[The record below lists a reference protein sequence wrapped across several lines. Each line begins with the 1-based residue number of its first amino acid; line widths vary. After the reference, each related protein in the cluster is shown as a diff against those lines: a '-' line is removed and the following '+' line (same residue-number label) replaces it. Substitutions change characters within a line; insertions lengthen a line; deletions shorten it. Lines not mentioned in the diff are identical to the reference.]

1 MQAKCQSLLYFQ
13 LTGTQLSKDLSE
25 DEVKQS
31 LKHAFSDQ
39 RLLLVL
45 DDCWEREHANQLI
58 FVDDSTQSKVLIS
71 SRVHGVLEGVSYTY
85 AYPFHYDSS
94 LHTTMTHRCTGCW
107 KV

>member
-71 SRVHGVLEGVSYTY
+71 SRVHGVLEGVSWRLLF
-85 AYPFHYDSS
+85 ACVRAVVHCGPRAFS
-94 LHTTMTHRCTGCW
+94 LRA
-107 KV
+107 